1 MGSWWR
7 SQSRTTRDTLFI
19 LMVMALVSALAGAW
33 IARAWDILLLNLGI
47 EFGGAIVTFIL
58 IEQILSRNEER
69 KMLNCRVAP
78 RIRSRVNAVALE
90 AVDQLRREGWLF
102 DGSLR
107 GAYLSGANL
116 EGADLQDANL
126 QNALFIAAN
135 LENTQ
140 LLNTNLRGAHLGRAS
155 LRGATLLG
163 TNLFDANLED
173 AVLGGATFDTHTML
187 PDGTYW
193 KPDTDMKR
201 FTDPTHPEAW
211 QPQNPLQPRP
221 VELMDLP
228 WGKHDGGGQDDI

>member
-1 MGSWWR
+1 MMGIWWR
-7 SQSRTTRDTLFI
+7 SQSRTTRDTLFVLI
-19 LMVMALVSALAGAW
+19 IMALVSAIIGAW
-33 IARAWDILLLNLGI
+33 LARAWDVLLLNLGI

-58 IEQILSRNEER
+58 IEQILARNEER

-78 RIRSRVNAVALE
+78 RIRSRVNAVAIE

-126 QNALFIAAN
+126 QNTLLIAAN
-135 LENTQ
+135 LENAH
-140 LLNTNLRGAHLGRAS
+140 LLNTNLRGAHLGRAN
-155 LRGATLLG
+155 LRSANLLG

-173 AVLGGATFDTHTML
+173 TTLGGATLDTHTML

-193 KPDTDMKR
+193 KPDTDLKR
-201 FTDPTHPEAW
+201 FTDPSHPDAW
-211 QPQNPLQPRP
+211 QPQNPQQPRP
-221 VELMDLP
+221 TELMETP
-228 WGKHDGGGQDDI
+228 WGKNNE

>member
-1 MGSWWR
+1 MGNWWR
-7 SQSRTTRDTLFI
+7 SQSRTTRDTLFVLI
-19 LMVMALVSALAGAW
+19 IIALVSAVAGAWLAGAW
-33 IARAWDILLLNLGI
+33 DVLVLDLGI

-58 IEQILSRNEER
+58 IEQILARNEER

-116 EGADLQDANL
+116 AGADLQDASL
-126 QNALFIAAN
+126 QNALLIAAN
-135 LENTQ
+135 LEDTQ
-140 LLNTNLRGAHLGRAS
+140 LINTNLRGAHLGRAN

-201 FTDPTHPEAW
+201 FTDPAHPDAW
-211 QPQNPLQPRP
+211 QPQNPQSPRP
-221 VELMDLP
+221 VELMEVP
-228 WGKHDGGGQDDI
+228 WGKDDGRSGDDV